1 MTTVITWNLRS
12 TRLREVSKSIN
23 LWARPVAL
31 SSDPTTLAHEDVLL
45 PLCVVSEEVA
55 PRVSSRGG
63 GAEAMIV
70 VEPRLYGWWIKTGGV
85 GDAPKLV
92 F

>member
-55 PRVSSRGG
+55 PRVRGG
-63 GAEAMIV
+63 GDDSGGAEVIRV
-70 VEPRLYGWWIKTGGV
+70 V
-85 GDAPKLV
+85 D
-92 F
+92 